1 MTKSVVSSLQSAG
14 LNLTVNVVSAS
25 KVLIS
30 FPKSSSANKSLIID
44 QLKKRTEQF
53 KNEIRDFRRKEI
65 NEFRSSTKDK
75 DEIRQFEAQIQK
87 QFENLSTDI
96 DKELDLL
103 LKKLIK

>member
-14 LNLTVNVVSAS
+14 LNLTINVVSAS

-30 FPKSSSANKSLIID
+30 FPKSSSANKTFIID

-53 KNEIRDFRRKEI
+53 KNEVRDFRRKEI

-75 DEIRQFEAQIQK
+75 DDIRQFETQIQK

-96 DKELDLL
+96 DKELDLV
-103 LKKLIK
+103 LKKITK